1 MGIPYNNTDSQ
12 KMQNFL
18 SLYVKSQKRIY
29 GYILSV
35 VSNWSDTED
44 IMQETTS
51 LMWQKFD
58 DFQEGTNFS
67 GWGIQIA
74 KYKIR
79 EFRRKSRKLS
89 ELSEQVLNTL
99 ASRAE
104 TYYSEPDVQLT
115 ALEKCIKKLKTEDMA
130 LIQMRYEDGATIKD
144 MALRLGRPI
153 QGLYKVM
160 ARIHASLVICV
171 RRSLA
176 MEGFK

>member
-1 MGIPYNNTDSQ
+1 MGTHYNTTDSQ
-12 KMQNFL
+12 KTQNFL
-18 SLYVKSQKRIY
+18 SLYVKNQKRIY

-35 VSNWSDTED
+35 VSNWSDSED

-67 GWGIQIA
+67 SWGIQIA
-74 KYKIR
+74 KHKIR
-79 EFRRKSRKLS
+79 EFRRKSPKLS
-89 ELSEQVLNTL
+89 NLSEQVLNIL
-99 ASRAE
+99 ANRAE
-104 TYYSEPDVQLT
+104 TYYSEPDVHLT
-115 ALEKCIKKLKTEDMA
+115 ALEKCIKKLKTGDMA
-130 LIQMRYEDGATIKD
+130 LIQMRYEDGTTIKD
-144 MALRLGRPI
+144 IALRLGRPI

-176 MEGFK
+176 TEGFK